1 MLNDGRIVMSK
12 TLSPETLVMQASAV
26 AIEGRALL
34 IEGEPGSGKSSL
46 TLALIER
53 GAQLIGDDG
62 VTLTRVETDKD
73 PQIIASPP
81 PNIEGLIEVRGVGLA
96 RFPVAPPCP
105 VALILQLTD
114 MTERL
119 PDLADTSAILGCNIP
134 ALPFTPG
141 TIAPAQRARI
151 ALEIHGIFDV

>member
-1 MLNDGRIVMSK
+1 MGK
-12 TLSPETLVMQASAV
+12 TSHPETLVLQASAV

-34 IEGEPGSGKSSL
+34 IEGEPGAGKSSL
-46 TLALIER
+46 ALALIER

-62 VTLTRVETDKD
+62 VTLTRVETGDA
-73 PQIIASPP
+73 PHIMASPP

-105 VALILQLTD
+105 VALILTLTD

-119 PDLADTSAILGCNIP
+119 PRAPGTRSILGCTIP
-134 ALPFTPG
+134 VLPFTPG
-141 TIAPAQRARI
+141 TIAPVQRARI
-151 ALEIHGIFDV
+151 ALDMHGALTV